1 MSYNFKRNKFVELLK
16 VIAAAIISIIVMA
29 IPTAISYGLYNLID
43 PITEIGRIISIIAL
57 VCIGGPLT
65 FWFVI
70 LGAGLFVG
78 LLMIFDS

>member
-1 MSYNFKRNKFVELLK
+1 MSYNFKRNNFVELLK

-57 VCIGGPLT
+57 VCIGGPFT
-65 FWFVI
+65 V
-70 LGAGLFVG
+70 LFVFVGSGVFFG
-78 LLMIFDS
+78 LIAILE